1 MQPTAW
7 RKNRDYVLYYHNWS
21 WTVVT
26 GEVLF
31 FTRSKPAYGR
41 QGLVWDRQA
50 RIQVRQSPFPGRLG
64 QLQVEALCIGTPW
77 QLWAQPL
84 TSMEK
89 AELNQIRWITL
100 FKDFCKNTSVFLQ
113 QYFSI
118 FATSFYILAA
128 RSIKKNYVT
137 NTGPLR
143 KWSFFFSNTHFSLPT
158 GGSKQTPTFRYS
170 RGDPKTLCDE
180 HGVF

>member
-1 MQPTAW
+1 MKLPRTFVQPTAW

-84 TSMEK
+84 TPMAR
-89 AELNQIRWITL
+89 AEVNQIRWITL
-100 FKDFCKNTSVFLQ
+100 FKDFCNNTSVFLQ
-113 QYFSI
+113 QHFSI
-118 FATSFYILAA
+118 FATSFCIFAA
-128 RSIKKNYVT
+128 HSIYNETQQNSFDQKKIT
-137 NTGPLR
+137 
-143 KWSFFFSNTHFSLPT
+143 
-158 GGSKQTPTFRYS
+158 
-170 RGDPKTLCDE
+170 
-180 HGVF
+180 